1 MEKLSLL
8 DFRQRLG
15 LTQQELADRIDVSRN
30 YIALVENGKK
40 PFSDKL
46 KAKLSL
52 VNNSPSAPPREE
64 PRPAA
69 CPQCE
74 AKDAEIAWLKRQV
87 EGLVAALAVKP
98 SAAVGRACGADAEG
112 HKEKRG
118 A

>member
-52 VNNSPSAPPREE
+52 VNNSPAAPPREE
-64 PRPAA
+64 ARPDV
-69 CPQCE
+69 CPQCAE
-74 AKDAEIAWLKRQV
+74 KDKEIEWLKKQI
-87 EGLVAALAVKP
+87 EGLIAALAEKP
-98 SAAVGRACGADAEG
+98 SASAARACGADAEG
-112 HKEKRG
+112 HKEKSG